1 MFNRINTMDFFT
13 RQYQARTKT
22 HYFIVYFL
30 LAVLLILSLINII
43 LMLIGYLI
51 EWAFSGELLSWAN
64 FSVYWFHQ
72 PYWIIISALIFTI
85 ILSITLIR
93 VGQLRQ
99 GGGYLAEQLGAQR
112 IILAAPAHPNEQKLI
127 EVTSKMAIATG
138 MPAPVLYCLPQE
150 QGINIFVLGYNSS
163 ETALIVTAGALT
175 HLNER
180 ELQNLV
186 SHELNHI
193 LHGDIYVNMYVLGSS
208 AGILFMGRLGL
219 WLQRQA
225 SKLSRLL
232 GLLLFIVGYSGLF
245 AARLLKAWWVRPQ
258 IYTADI
264 AAIQFTQDAAHLIN
278 ALEKIIQYGSEL
290 NHPYAEEISHMGF
303 AASTSNAGFPKFLMT
318 HPPLA
323 ERIQSIQQFNEP
335 QSSLAQNCVAT
346 PDKAIRTTADQ
357 IVASVGNPTAAHL
370 DYASTLHATIL
381 KNIILHAHTLRGAKC
396 ILYALL
402 MAETRQEKAFYAQLR
417 HHESED
423 ILTHVIECKEQ
434 INLFGSEIRLPLIDL
449 VLPTLKK
456 LRPDDRSH
464 FLATLEQ
471 MMNINNELNQF
482 EFVLQTILKQRFSQK
497 PQWIANK
504 IKYQRF
510 KPVLKDISLI
520 LSALAQA
527 GSGEHSYR
535 NSLKTFTERSLPLIP
550 LSDCTPE
557 KLAKALNKVARLSP
571 PLKKNFLD
579 ACARCILADGVVR
592 VGELEL
598 LRAIAESLDCPM
610 PPLIMPLK

>member
-1 MFNRINTMDFFT
+1 MDFFS

-30 LAVLLILSLINII
+30 LAVLLMLVIINII
-43 LMLIGYLI
+43 LMLIGYMI
-51 EWAFSGELLSWAN
+51 EYIFSGSLHSWTT
-64 FSVYWFHQ
+64 FSVYWFYQ
-72 PYWIIISALIFTI
+72 PYWGIISTVIFAV
-85 ILSITLIR
+85 ILGITLFRI
-93 VGQLRQ
+93 GQLRQ

-112 IILAAPAHPNEQKLI
+112 IVLAAPSHPDEQKLI
-127 EVTSKMAIATG
+127 EITSKMAIATG
-138 MPAPVLYCLPQE
+138 MPAPELYCLSQE

-208 AGILFMGRLGL
+208 AGIVFIGRLGL
-219 WLQRQA
+219 WLQHQA
-225 SKLSRLL
+225 SKLSQFL
-232 GLLLFIVGYSGLF
+232 GLLLLIVGYSGLF

-278 ALEKIIQYGSEL
+278 ALEKIAQHGSAL
-290 NHPYAEEISHMGF
+290 SHPYTEEISHMGF
-303 AASTSNAGFPKFLMT
+303 AASTSNRGFPKFLMT

-335 QSSLAQNCVAT
+335 QPSVPQKCTTTS
-346 PDKAIRTTADQ
+346 DKTVHTTADQ

-381 KNIILHAHTLRGAKC
+381 KSMILHAHTLRGAKC

-402 MAETRQEKAFYAQLR
+402 MAETQQEKDFHAQLR

-423 ILTHVIECKEQ
+423 ILNHIIECKEQ
-434 INLFGSEIRLPLIDL
+434 INLFGPEIRLPLIDL

-471 MMNINNELNQF
+471 MMKINKELNQF

-510 KPVLKDISLI
+510 KPVIKDISLI

-527 GSGEHSYR
+527 GSGESSYR
-535 NSLKTFTERSLPLIP
+535 SSLKTFTERSIP
-550 LSDCTPE
+550 LTPLTECTPE
-557 KLAKALNKVARLSP
+557 KLAKSLNKLARLSP
-571 PLKKNFLD
+571 PLKKIFID

-610 PPLIMPLK
+610 PPLIVPLK